1 MKKVTLFITRDENE
15 PGYYRV
21 IVDGEGF
28 VESVGKA
35 VGGRIRG
42 DDEWLDDTYFG
53 VGACV
58 QQVLP
63 GGRFT
68 LGKTV
73 HKTQLNED
81 WGHDEIYAVVEVE
94 GAGTFKS
101 NTVKGYF

>member
-1 MKKVTLFITRDENE
+1 MKKVTLFITRDETR

-28 VESVGKA
+28 FESVGKE

-42 DDEWLDDTYFG
+42 DDEWLDDTFLG
-53 VGACV
+53 VGTGV
-58 QQVLP
+58 HQVLP

-73 HKTQLNED
+73 HKTQLNEV
-81 WGHDEIYAVVEVE
+81 WGRDEIYALIEVE
-94 GAGTFKS
+94 GDGTFQS
-101 NTVKGYF
+101 NTIKGYF

>member
-28 VESVGKA
+28 FDSVGKE

-42 DDEWLDDTYFG
+42 DDEWLEDTFPG
-53 VGACV
+53 VGNCV

-73 HKTQLNED
+73 HKTQLNEV
-81 WGHDEIYAVVEVE
+81 WGRDEIYALIEIE
-94 GAGTFKS
+94 GDGTFQS
-101 NTVKGYF
+101 NSIKGYF